1 MIAAEAIIKCLR
13 REGVEVVFG
22 YPGGAVLPIYEYLR
36 QSNIRHVLT
45 RHEQAAGHSA
55 SGYARAAGKTGAC
68 IVTSGPGATNLIT
81 AVANAYMDSTPIVAI
96 TGQVRSGLIGKDV
109 FQEADI
115 IGSTASFTKHSYLIK
130 DAEEIPR
137 IIKEA
142 FHIASTGRP
151 GPVLIDIPVD
161 IQNREIDFEC
171 PKEVNIRGYK
181 PNINGHKLQIR
192 KAVEAIKRSKRP
204 LICLGG
210 GVISAKAQKEVEEFI
225 EKGKIP
231 AVHTLMGKGSIKDK
245 NLYYLGLI
253 GSHGSCH
260 CNKALAN
267 ADVLVL
273 VGARAADRAIRDKS
287 LFSHGATIIHIDIDP
302 AEIGKTLNSM
312 IPVVGD
318 AKNILKQMTQHMEP
332 LDTQEWIQEI
342 NSWKKEG
349 DNGSKHSIGV
359 DPRDVMSI
367 LSGKVDMNAILTA
380 DVGQNQIWA
389 AHNFI
394 IDGDRKFITSGG
406 LGTMGYAIPA
416 AIGAKIGEPNRQ
428 AIAVMGDGSFQM
440 SFNELG
446 TLIQE
451 NLKILFLMF
460 NNSRLGMVRELQT
473 NARWDTFG
481 IELPNN
487 PDFMKI
493 FEAYG
498 LQGARV
504 KTNDEFKS
512 ALDKALIS
520 DKSFLIECI
529 VDPNLSTL

>member
-1 MIAAEAIIKCLR
+1 MRAAEGIIKCLQE
-13 REGVEVVFG
+13 EGVEVVFG
-22 YPGGAVLPIYEYLR
+22 YPGGAVLPIYESLR
-36 QSNIRHVLT
+36 QSGIRHVLT

-55 SGYARAAGKTGAC
+55 SGYARATGKTGVC

-81 AVANAYMDSTPIVAI
+81 AIANSYMDSTPIVAI

-161 IQNREIDFEC
+161 IQSQEIAFKYPE
-171 PKEVNIRGYK
+171 EINIRGYK
-181 PNINGHKLQIR
+181 PNINGHKLQIK
-192 KAVEAIKRSKRP
+192 KAVEAIKNSKKP

-210 GVISAKAQKEVEEFI
+210 GVISAKAEREADELI
-225 EKGKIP
+225 EKGGIP
-231 AVHTLMGKGSIKDK
+231 VVHTLMGKGSIKDK
-245 NLYYLGLI
+245 SPYYLGLI
-253 GSHGSCH
+253 GSHGNYH
-260 CNKALAN
+260 CNRALAN
-267 ADVLVL
+267 ADVLIL
-273 VGARAADRAIRDKS
+273 IGTRVGDRAIRDQS

-302 AEIGKTLNSM
+302 AEIGKNLSSM

-318 AKNILKQMTQHMEP
+318 AKNILDQMAKDMES
-332 LDTQEWIQEI
+332 LDTQAWIREI
-342 NSWKKEG
+342 NSWKRERNN
-349 DNGSKHSIGV
+349 DSKHSIGV
-359 DPRDVMSI
+359 EPKAVLDI
-367 LSGKVDMNAILTA
+367 LSRKVDMNAVLTA

-394 IDGDRKFITSGG
+394 IDGERKFFTSGG
-406 LGTMGYAIPA
+406 LGTMGYAIPS
-416 AIGAKIGEPNRQ
+416 AIGAKIGMPDRQ
-428 AIAVMGDGSFQM
+428 IIAVMGDGSFQM
-440 SFNELG
+440 SFSELG

-460 NNSRLGMVRELQT
+460 NNRRLGMVRELQT
-473 NARWDTFG
+473 NAHWDTFG
-481 IELPNN
+481 IELSHN
-487 PDFMKI
+487 PDFIKI

-498 LQGARV
+498 LQGTRV
-504 KTNDEFKS
+504 ESNDEFKN
-512 ALDKALIS
+512 ALDKALTS
-520 DKSFLIECI
+520 DKSFIIECI
-529 VDPNLSTL
+529 IDPNLSTL